1 MNTQTNEIKMLHE
14 VIADYKLQNEKLT
27 TENKELKEEKRKSN
41 NQINELTNKYET
53 TEFCNKLIEDG
64 FREMT
69 EKLKEENKEL
79 KAYKQFVKSKC
90 ENAIKPTP
98 EKDTPTPEEEMTM
111 VEKLSE
117 ELGQK
122 ELTIMKGELEISKV
136 YGILREKI
144 QEIKSLSSC
153 IEDFINTATN
163 DNYMN
168 VRMYTVRGSGIY
180 IQNIVDY
187 KKHLENIVDS
197 LNEKDHFKGDD
208 TIILTYDM
216 QLEYFRITRRGN
228 DDSDDDSDSDSD
240 DED

>member
-1 MNTQTNEIKMLHE
+1 MNTQTTEIKMLHE

-27 TENKELKEEKRKSN
+27 T
-41 NQINELTNKYET
+41 
-53 TEFCNKLIEDG
+53 
-64 FREMT
+64 
-69 EKLKEENKEL
+69 ENKEL

-122 ELTIMKGELEISKV
+122 ELTIMEGELEISKV

-144 QEIKSLSSC
+144 VKEEALTNC
-153 IEDFINTATN
+153 IEDLIISIFETASQRDDSN
-163 DNYMN
+163 
-168 VRMYTVRGSGIY
+168 S
-180 IQNIVDY
+180 VDY
-187 KKHLENIVDS
+187 YSLRTQNYRKYVKNIVDS
-197 LNEKDHFKGDD
+197 MNKNDCFTEDNRY
-208 TIILTYDM
+208 TIILHPSERDRYLT
-216 QLEYFRITRRGN
+216 ITRIYDG
-228 DDSDDDSDSDSD
+228 DSDSD

>member
-1 MNTQTNEIKMLHE
+1 MYTLMNTQTNEIKMLHE

-27 TENKELKEEKRKSN
+27 T
-41 NQINELTNKYET
+41 
-53 TEFCNKLIEDG
+53 
-64 FREMT
+64 
-69 EKLKEENKEL
+69 ENKEL

-208 TIILTYDM
+208 TIILTFRIFEDFRE
-216 QLEYFRITRRGN
+216 LPYFRITRRGN

>member
-27 TENKELKEEKRKSN
+27 T
-41 NQINELTNKYET
+41 
-53 TEFCNKLIEDG
+53 
-64 FREMT
+64 
-69 EKLKEENKEL
+69 ENKEL

-98 EKDTPTPEEEMTM
+98 EKDTPTPEEEMNM

-153 IEDFINTATN
+153 IEDFINSATN

-168 VRMYTVRGSGIY
+168 VRMYTVRGS
-180 IQNIVDY
+180 QNIVDY

-216 QLEYFRITRRGN
+216 RLEYFRITRRGN